1 VAAMVARPER
11 LPVEWQPL
19 GGGETARHPTPVACR
34 RGDCAP
40 GFAHPTPAH
49 GGPPKVGRPGTC
61 KLFPRLRRW
70 LRRTAPIERANR
82 LGRIRAAVWLN
93 DTENGPRYNVQITR
107 LYKDKQDKWQDSTSF
122 GREDLPLVAKVAD
135 LAMVWV
141 YENPAGSE
149 K

>member
-1 VAAMVARPER
+1 MATRQGSDKAASRSDAPPGSQARDEKSGNK
-11 LPVEWQPL
+11 PVHE
-19 GGGETARHPTPVACR
+19 V
-34 RGDCAP
+34 
-40 GFAHPTPAH
+40 
-49 GGPPKVGRPGTC
+49 
-61 KLFPRLRRW
+61 
-70 LRRTAPIERANR
+70 R

-107 LYKDKQDKWQDSTSF
+107 LYKDQKDKWKDSTSF

-135 LAMVWV
+135 MAMIWI

>member
-1 VAAMVARPER
+1 MAPKSGQEKTGPR
-11 LPVEWQPL
+11 
-19 GGGETARHPTPVACR
+19 GGEPGHGEERRDEKSGNKPV
-34 RGDCAP
+34 
-40 GFAHPTPAH
+40 HE
-49 GGPPKVGRPGTC
+49 V
-61 KLFPRLRRW
+61 
-70 LRRTAPIERANR
+70 R

-107 LYKDKQDKWQDSTSF
+107 LYKDQKDKWKDSTSF

-135 LAMVWV
+135 MAMVWI